1 MEHPYR
7 FGLLCTLLIATA
19 AIYIAP
25 SCTTVKHINPP
36 IQLSDDKTQLEVNT
50 ELLSEIETVLKENV
64 NSQAKEAG
72 VKVVKLEVAG
82 IYLSSGKNSA
92 LARMLLIH
100 TATVPETD
108 KEAVGIRLDIVK
120 LDLVKN
126 KWQVTNVYNIKP
138 FTPILTRDKENGD
151 AGVSD

>member
-1 MEHPYR
+1 MCYSRSFNSMYHSKMPRLGLKILRKFIMEHPYR

-72 VKVVKLEVAG
+72 VK
-82 IYLSSGKNSA
+82 
-92 LARMLLIH
+92 
-100 TATVPETD
+100 
-108 KEAVGIRLDIVK
+108 
-120 LDLVKN
+120 
-126 KWQVTNVYNIKP
+126 
-138 FTPILTRDKENGD
+138 
-151 AGVSD
+151 